1 MRILAV
7 DYGQKRTGLAISDPL
22 GIFGQPFDTITA
34 CDPREVASRISA
46 LCVERGVGTIVLGL
60 PRSMDNTLGPKA
72 EETLAFR
79 DILAGQTQVPIVTWD
94 ERLTTV
100 QAERSLRDADLS
112 RKKRRQ
118 RVDAVAAQIILQG
131 YMDATRK
138 AKTQKTTPD

>member
-1 MRILAV
+1 VRILAV

-22 GIFGQPFDTITA
+22 GIFGQPLETIA
-34 CDPREVASRISA
+34 ASDPKEVASRISA
-46 LCVERGVGTIVLGL
+46 VCVERGVVTIVLGL

-79 DILAGQTQVPIVTWD
+79 NILASHTQVPIVTWD

-100 QAERSLRDADLS
+100 QAERSLRDADMS
-112 RKKRRQ
+112 RKKRQQ

-138 AKTQKTTPD
+138 ANASKSAPD